1 MSGGG
6 GKVRYGMVGGGEG
19 AFIGAVHRSA
29 ALLDGVL
36 ELVCGAFSGDAE
48 KSRRS
53 ALALGIDADR
63 AYPDFETMFRAEAT
77 LPQERRMEFVAIVTP
92 NHLHLPI
99 ALAALRHGFHVLS
112 DKPATATLDEC
123 IALRDAVRASGL
135 LYGLTHPYAAYP
147 MIEEARARVAAGEL
161 GRIRKVLVE
170 YHQGWLAQP
179 IERSGQKQAEWR
191 TDPKR
196 AGRGGCIGDIGVH
209 AFQLAEH
216 VTGLRVTRLCAAL
229 YRVVD
234 GRALDDDASVL
245 LEFDNGAR
253 GLLSASQIAV
263 GEENALT
270 LRVYGD
276 KAGLAWRQEEPNTL
290 WIKHADRPAERLRTG
305 GAYLGERAQAAA
317 RVPAGHP
324 EGYIE
329 AFANLYRDFA
339 AQVRA
344 FAGSTPPCPVRNAV
358 PGIDAALRGMA
369 FIDAAIG
376 ASASDAKWHDFPRL
390 E

>member
-6 GKVRYGMVGGGEG
+6 GRVRYGMVGGGEG

-36 ELVCGAFSGDAE
+36 ELVCGAFSSDAE

-53 ALALGIDADR
+53 ALVLGIDADR
-63 AYPDFETMFRAEAT
+63 AYPDFETMFRAEAA
-77 LPQERRMEFVAIVTP
+77 LPPERRMEFVAIATP
-92 NHLHLPI
+92 NHLHLPV

-170 YHQGWLAQP
+170 YHQGWLARP

-191 TDPKR
+191 TDPQR

-229 YRVVD
+229 NRVVE
-234 GRALDDDASVL
+234 GRALDDDAGVL
-245 LEFDNGAR
+245 LEFDNGAH

-270 LRVYGD
+270 LRVYGE
-276 KAGLAWRQEEPNTL
+276 KAGLAWQQEEPNTL
-290 WIKHADRPAERLRTG
+290 WIKRADRPAERLRTG
-305 GAYLGERAQAAA
+305 GPYLGERAQAAA

-344 FAGSTPPCPVRNAV
+344 FAGATPPCPVRDAV

-369 FIDAAIG
+369 FIDAAVA

>member
-1 MSGGG
+1 
-6 GKVRYGMVGGGEG
+6 MVGGGDG

-29 ALLDGVL
+29 ALLDGAL
-36 ELVCGAFSGDAE
+36 ELVCGAFSSDAE
-48 KSRRS
+48 RSRRS
-53 ALALGIDADR
+53 ALALGIDPGR
-63 AYPDFETMFRAEAT
+63 AYPDFETMFREEAA
-77 LPQERRMEFVAIVTP
+77 LPVERRMEFVAIVTP

-99 ALAALRHGFHVLS
+99 AAAALRSGFHVLS
-112 DKPATATLDEC
+112 DKPATATLEEC
-123 IALRDAVRASGL
+123 IALRDAVRAAGL

-147 MIEEARARVAAGEL
+147 MIAEARARIAAGAL
-161 GRIRKVLVE
+161 GRIRKVVVE
-170 YHQGWLAQP
+170 YHQGWLSQP

-191 TDPKR
+191 TDPAR

-229 YRVVD
+229 NRVVD

-245 LEFDNGAR
+245 LEFDNGAS
-253 GLLSASQIAV
+253 GLLSASQIAT
-263 GEENALT
+263 GEENDLS
-270 LRVYGD
+270 LRIYGD
-276 KAGLAWRQEEPNTL
+276 EAGLAWRQEEPNTL
-290 WIKHADRPAERLRTG
+290 WIKHAQRPAERLRTG
-305 GAYLGERAQAAA
+305 GAYLGADAQAAA

-344 FAGSTPPCPVRNAV
+344 FSGGAPPCPVRNVV

-369 FIDAAIG
+369 FIDAAVDAG
-376 ASASDAKWHDFPRL
+376 ASSAKWHAFPNL